1 MRLFRVGLPLI
12 AALLLAIPALSQTA
26 ARGNSERIVTVAG
39 QQVAID
45 AQTGKLRQPTPEEA
59 RKLAEGMKAYLNR
72 STVGLTV
79 REHPNGMKSVNL
91 QGRFQSIA
99 IAQREPDGKITQR
112 CVTSQQEAKAAL
124 RAKKTAHSKTA
135 PGRE

>member
-45 AQTGKLRQPTPEEA
+45 AQTGRLRQPTPEEA

-72 STVGLTV
+72 SAVGLTV

-99 IAQREPDGKITQR
+99 IAQRGSDGNITQR
-112 CVTSQQEAKAAL
+112 CVTSQQEAKQAL
-124 RAKKTAHSKTA
+124 KTKKTAHRKSA